1 MGYSSVAVSWWPDLN
16 TTGPCFLFIEDKNWT
31 DLWSKIYCWGC
42 TETKLWENVLMSKY
56 LRIYLWT
63 RELKHWILFRAT
75 KTFHDKAVGL
85 WNCGPSK
92 KKHWRLKCY
101 WTEHAA
107 GGFNWK
113 WKHLHPLPHT
123 QLDHMALQGKGKKN
137 TAGAHLSCTHS
148 YIRTYTQTHRCSHTI
163 KVLKNFGSI
172 SISILLRLKLWG
184 ALKRPPGLYCD
195 EPIHSETTHSTKLC
209 EN

>member
-1 MGYSSVAVSWWPDLN
+1 MSWWPDLN
-16 TTGPCFLFIEDKNWT
+16 PTGPCFLFIEDKNWT
-31 DLWSKIYCWGC
+31 DLWSKIYCWRC

-101 WTEHAA
+101 WTE
-107 GGFNWK
+107 
-113 WKHLHPLPHT
+113 
-123 QLDHMALQGKGKKN
+123 QSMLQVVLTESGNTSTRFLIPNLTTWLFRGKEKK
-137 TAGAHLSCTHS
+137 TLLVLTCPVLTH
-148 YIRTYTQTHRCSHTI
+148 TYTRTHKHTDAHTP
-163 KVLKNFGSI
+163 
-172 SISILLRLKLWG
+172 LRF
-184 ALKRPPGLYCD
+184 
-195 EPIHSETTHSTKLC
+195 
-209 EN
+209 